1 MARTTHPGACPLDCP
16 DTCVWQLTVE
26 DGRAVALR
34 GDRDHPFTRGALCGK
49 VNRYLDAVNGP
60 DRLTTPYVRTGPKG
74 VGRVAYRPA
83 SWDEAVERVAA
94 GLRASIDRD
103 GPESVLPYYFAGTM
117 GHVQGWTMGPRLFA
131 YLGASRLDTTIC
143 TGAARAAQYSIYGGS
158 VGFEPESIVDAR
170 LIVLWGANPLA
181 TNLHLWPFVQQA
193 RERGAHLVTVDPL
206 RTDTAARSDEHVAPL
221 PGTDAALA
229 LGLMRHVLDAGAADQ
244 EWLAAHTVGWQE
256 LAARLGEWPVERAA
270 AECGLPVEVV
280 RRLGER
286 IATTRPTAV
295 RVGLGLQ
302 RHHGAGQAIRAI
314 CALPLVTGDFRHPGG
329 GALVSTSGHHPI
341 DEGPVIRPPDMP
353 APRARS
359 VNMSR
364 LAAVLT
370 GEADPPVTSLVVFNA
385 NPAATA
391 PDQNRLLAGL
401 RRADLCTV
409 VLEQRWTDT
418 CDFADM
424 VLPATMQPEHLD
436 LHSSY
441 GHHYTTLNLPV
452 TRAPGEALPNTEIFR
467 RIAAALGI
475 DHPRLRDSD
484 EDLARQL
491 LRGAPVS
498 FEELRERT
506 YARTSGV
513 AVGSA
518 PYADGGFPTPDGRAR
533 LHDPALARHGVD
545 PVICYTPPIE
555 AADPALARRF
565 PLVLIAPAGRYLMNS
580 TFASLPWHARRT
592 GPPRVHLHPDDAAAR
607 GLADGDAVRVHN
619 DRGAFLAAVAVDDA
633 TRPGLAFTY
642 KAYWARLS
650 PGRATV
656 NAVTAVRDAD
666 LGGAPTFHDCR
677 VEVEPVPAELLTAEP
692 PQDEEAAPPPPREA
706 TENAAGPASRPP
718 EAVPAG

>member
-94 GLRASIDRD
+94 GLRTSIDRD

-143 TGAARAAQYSIYGGS
+143 TGAARAAQRSIYGGS

-229 LGLMRHVLDAGAADQ
+229 LGLMRHVVDAGAADQ
-244 EWLAAHTVGWQE
+244 QWLAAHTVGWPE

-314 CALPLVTGDFRHPGG
+314 CALPLVTGDFRYPGG

-391 PDQNRLLAGL
+391 PDQTRLLAGL

-418 CDFADM
+418 CDFADV

-491 LRGAPVS
+491 LRGTPVS
-498 FEELRERT
+498 FEELRART

-545 PVICYTPPIE
+545 PVVGYTPPIE
-555 AADPALARRF
+555 AADLALARRF

-677 VEVEPVPAELLTAEP
+677 VEVEPVPAELLTAQP
-692 PQDEEAAPPPPREA
+692 PQDDEATPPPRSP
-706 TENAAGPASRPP
+706 AGPASRSP

>member
-1 MARTTHPGACPLDCP
+1 MARSTHPGACPLDCP
-16 DTCVWQLTVE
+16 DTCVWQLTVA

-74 VGRVAYRPA
+74 VGRVSYRPA
-83 SWDEAVERVAA
+83 SWAEAIARAA
-94 GLRASIDRD
+94 TGLRAGIDRD

-117 GHVQGWTMGPRLFA
+117 GHVQGWSLGPRLFA
-131 YLGASRLDTTIC
+131 HLGASRLETTIC
-143 TGAARAAQYSIYGGS
+143 TGAAQAALRSIYGGS

-181 TNLHLWPFVQQA
+181 TNLHLWPFIQQA
-193 RERGAHLVTVDPL
+193 RERGAYLVTIDPL
-206 RTDTAARSDEHVAPL
+206 RTDSAARSDQHVAPL

-229 LGLMRHVLDAGAADQ
+229 LGLMRHVLDAGAADE
-244 EWLAAHTVGWQE
+244 EWLAAHTVGWPE

-280 RRLGER
+280 RDLGTR

-314 CALPLVTGDFRHPGG
+314 CALPLVTGDFRYPGG

-341 DEGPVIRPPDMP
+341 EEGPVVRPPDMP
-353 APRARS
+353 APPARS

-401 RRADLCTV
+401 RRDDLHTV

-418 CDFADM
+418 CDYADV

-452 TRAPGEALPNTEIFR
+452 TEAPGEALPNTEIFR
-467 RIAAALGI
+467 RLAAALGI

-484 EDLARQL
+484 EELARQL
-491 LRGAPVS
+491 LRGTPVS

-506 YARTSGV
+506 YVRTTGV

-518 PYADGGFPTPDGRAR
+518 PYAHGGFRTPDGRAR
-533 LHDPALARHGVD
+533 LHDPSLVRLGVD
-545 PVICYTPPIE
+545 PLPGHTPPVE
-555 AADPALARRF
+555 ATDRELARRF
-565 PLVLIAPAGRYLMNS
+565 PLVLVAPAGRFLMNS

-607 GLADGDAVRVHN
+607 GLADGDAVRVRN

-666 LGGAPTFHDCR
+666 LGGAPAFHDCR
-677 VEVEPVPAELLTAEP
+677 VEVEPAPAELLTVEPPRDAEP
-692 PQDEEAAPPPPREA
+692 APR
-706 TENAAGPASRPP
+706 GPADFPARSGAQPVGS
-718 EAVPAG
+718 VPAG

>member
-74 VGRVAYRPA
+74 AGRVAYRPA
-83 SWDEAVERVAA
+83 SWAEAVDRVAT
-94 GLRASIDRD
+94 GLRASIERD
-103 GPESVLPYYFAGTM
+103 GPEAVLPYYFAGTM
-117 GHVQGWTMGPRLFA
+117 GHVQGWTMGQRLFA
-131 YLGASRLDTTIC
+131 HLGASRLDTTIC
-143 TGAARAAQYSIYGGS
+143 TGAARAALRSIYGGS
-158 VGFEPESIVDAR
+158 VGFEPESIVAAK

-193 RERGAHLVTVDPL
+193 REHGAYLVTIDPL
-206 RTDTAARSDEHVAPL
+206 RTDTAARSDEHLAPL
-221 PGTDAALA
+221 PGTDGALA
-229 LGLMRHVLDAGAADQ
+229 LGLMRHVRDAGAADE
-244 EWLAAHTVGWQE
+244 EWLAAHTVGWPE
-256 LAARLGEWPVERAA
+256 LSARLDEWPVERAA
-270 AECGLPVEVV
+270 AECGLPVEVL
-280 RRLGER
+280 RRLGDR

-302 RHHGAGQAIRAI
+302 RHRGAGQALRAI

-329 GALVSTSGHHPI
+329 GALVSTGGHHPI
-341 DEGPVIRPPDMP
+341 DEDPVVRPPGMP
-353 APRARS
+353 APPARS

-364 LAAVLT
+364 LATVLT

-401 RRADLCTV
+401 RRTDLFTV

-418 CDFADM
+418 CDYADV

-467 RIAAALGI
+467 RIAAALGL
-475 DHPRLRDSD
+475 DHPRFSDSD

-491 LRGAPVS
+491 LTGTPVT

-506 YARTSGV
+506 YARTTGV
-513 AVGSA
+513 PVGAA
-518 PYADGGFPTPDGRAR
+518 PFAAGGFRTPDGRAR
-533 LHDPALARHGVD
+533 LHDPGLARLGVD
-545 PVICYTPPIE
+545 PLPGHTPPAE
-555 AADPALARRF
+555 AADPELARRF
-565 PLVLIAPAGRYLMNS
+565 PLVLLAPAGRFLMNS
-580 TFASLPWHARRT
+580 TFASPPWHARRT

-619 DRGAFLAAVAVDDA
+619 DRGAFLAAVAVDEA

-650 PGRATV
+650 PGRSTV
-656 NAVTAVRDAD
+656 NAVTAVRDTD
-666 LGGAPTFHDCR
+666 LGEAPTFHDCR
-677 VEVEPVPAELLTAEP
+677 VDVTPVPAELLVPEP
-692 PQDEEAAPPPPREA
+692 PADPATVPAPAAPA
-706 TENAAGPASRPP
+706 DAA
-718 EAVPAG
+718 AVPAG

>member
-16 DTCVWQLTVE
+16 DTCVWQLTVS

-34 GDRDHPFTRGALCGK
+34 GDREHPFTRGALCGK

-74 VGRVAYRPA
+74 AGRVAYRPA
-83 SWDEAVERVAA
+83 SWAEAVDRVAA
-94 GLRASIDRD
+94 GLRASIERD

-117 GHVQGWTMGPRLFA
+117 GHVQGWTMGQRLFA
-131 YLGASRLDTTIC
+131 HLGASRLDTTIC
-143 TGAARAAQYSIYGGS
+143 TGAASAALRSIYGGS
-158 VGFEPESIVDAR
+158 VGFEPESIVAAK

-193 RERGAHLVTVDPL
+193 RERGAYLVTIDPL

-229 LGLMRHVLDAGAADQ
+229 LGLLRHVRDAGAADE
-244 EWLAAHTVGWQE
+244 EWLAAHTVGWPE
-256 LAARLGEWPVERAA
+256 LAARLDEWPVERAA

-314 CALPLVTGDFRHPGG
+314 CALPLVTGDFRYPGG

-341 DEGPVIRPPDMP
+341 DEGPVVRPPGMP
-353 APRARS
+353 APAARS

-364 LAAVLT
+364 LATVLT

-401 RRADLCTV
+401 RRADLFTV

-418 CDFADM
+418 CDYADV

-475 DHPRLRDSD
+475 DHPRFSDSD

-491 LRGAPVS
+491 LAGTPVS
-498 FEELRERT
+498 FEELREQT
-506 YARTSGV
+506 YVRATGV
-513 AVGSA
+513 PVGAA
-518 PYADGGFPTPDGRAR
+518 PFAAGGFPTPDGRAR
-533 LHDPALARHGVD
+533 LLDPALARLGVD
-545 PVICYTPPIE
+545 PLPGHTPPVE
-555 AADPALARRF
+555 AADTELARRF
-565 PLVLIAPAGRYLMNS
+565 PLVLIAPAGRFLMNS
-580 TFASLPWHARRT
+580 TFASLPWHTRRT
-592 GPPRVHLHPDDAAAR
+592 GPPRVHLHPDDAATR
-607 GLADGDAVRVHN
+607 GLADGDAVRVRN
-619 DRGAFLAAVAVDDA
+619 DRGAFLAAVAVDGA

-656 NAVTAVRDAD
+656 NAVTAVRDTD
-666 LGGAPTFHDCR
+666 LGEAPTFHDCR
-677 VEVEPVPAELLTAEP
+677 VEVEPVPAELLIPEP
-692 PQDEEAAPPPPREA
+692 PADAAAVPAP
-706 TENAAGPASRPP
+706 AAAADPA
-718 EAVPAG
+718 AVPAG

>member
-16 DTCVWQLTVE
+16 DTCVWQLTVS

-74 VGRVAYRPA
+74 AGRVGYRPA
-83 SWDEAVERVAA
+83 SWAEAVERVAA

-117 GHVQGWTMGPRLFA
+117 GHVQGWTMGQRLFA
-131 YLGASRLDTTIC
+131 HLGASRLDTTIC
-143 TGAARAAQYSIYGGS
+143 TGAARAALQSIYGGS
-158 VGFEPESIVDAR
+158 VGFEPESIVAAK
-170 LIVLWGANPLA
+170 LVVLWGANPLA
-181 TNLHLWPFVQQA
+181 TNLHLWPFVQRA
-193 RERGAHLVTVDPL
+193 RERGAYVVTVDPL

-229 LGLMRHVLDAGAADQ
+229 LGLMRHVRDAGAADEQ
-244 EWLAAHTVGWQE
+244 WLAAHTVGWPE
-256 LAARLGEWPVERAA
+256 LAARLDEWPVERAA

-280 RRLGER
+280 RRLGDR

-341 DEGPVIRPPDMP
+341 DEGRVVRPPGMP
-353 APRARS
+353 APLARKL
-359 VNMSR
+359 NMSR
-364 LAAVLT
+364 LATVLT
-370 GEADPPVTSLVVFNA
+370 GEADPPVTSLVVFNS

-401 RRADLCTV
+401 RRTDLFTV

-418 CDFADM
+418 CDYADV

-475 DHPRLRDSD
+475 DHPRFRDSD

-491 LRGAPVS
+491 LAGTPVS
-498 FEELRERT
+498 FEELRQKT
-506 YARTSGV
+506 YARTTGV
-513 AVGSA
+513 PVGSA
-518 PYADGGFPTPDGRAR
+518 PFAAGGFPTADGRAR
-533 LHDPALARHGVD
+533 LHDPALARLGVD
-545 PVICYTPPIE
+545 PLPGHTPPVE
-555 AADPALARRF
+555 AADPELARRF
-565 PLVLIAPAGRYLMNS
+565 PLVLLAPAGRFLMNS

-607 GLADGDAVRVHN
+607 GLADGDAVRVRN
-619 DRGAFLAAVAVDDA
+619 DRGAFLAAVAVDEA

-656 NAVTAVRDAD
+656 NAVTAVRDTD
-666 LGGAPTFHDCR
+666 LGEAPTFHDCR
-677 VEVEPVPAELLTAEP
+677 VEVEPVPAELLIPEP
-692 PQDEEAAPPPPREA
+692 PADAA
-706 TENAAGPASRPP
+706 
-718 EAVPAG
+718 AVPAPADPAPVPAG

>member
-74 VGRVAYRPA
+74 AGRVAYRPA
-83 SWDEAVERVAA
+83 SWAEAVERVAA

-117 GHVQGWTMGPRLFA
+117 GHVQGWTMGQRLFA
-131 YLGASRLDTTIC
+131 HLGASRLDTTIC
-143 TGAARAAQYSIYGGS
+143 TGAARAALQSIYGGS
-158 VGFEPESIVDAR
+158 VGFEPESIVAAR
-170 LIVLWGANPLA
+170 LVVLWGANPLA

-193 RERGAHLVTVDPL
+193 RERGAYVVTVDPL

-229 LGLMRHVLDAGAADQ
+229 LGLMRHVRDAGAADE
-244 EWLAAHTVGWQE
+244 EWLAAHTVGWPE
-256 LAARLGEWPVERAA
+256 LAARLDEWPVERAA

-280 RRLGER
+280 RRLGDR

-341 DEGPVIRPPDMP
+341 DEDVVVRPPGMP
-353 APRARS
+353 APPARKL
-359 VNMSR
+359 NMSR
-364 LAAVLT
+364 LATVLT

-391 PDQNRLLAGL
+391 PDQTRLLAGL
-401 RRADLCTV
+401 RRADLFTV

-418 CDFADM
+418 CDYADV

-475 DHPRLRDSD
+475 DHPRFSDSD
-484 EDLARQL
+484 EELARQL
-491 LRGAPVS
+491 LAGTPVS
-498 FEELRERT
+498 FEELREQT
-506 YARTSGV
+506 YARATGV
-513 AVGSA
+513 PAGSA
-518 PYADGGFPTPDGRAR
+518 PFAAGGFPTPDGRAR
-533 LHDPALARHGVD
+533 LHDPALARLGVD
-545 PVICYTPPIE
+545 PVPGHTPPVE
-555 AADPALARRF
+555 AADAELARRF
-565 PLVLIAPAGRYLMNS
+565 PLVLLAPAGRFLMNS

-592 GPPRVHLHPDDAAAR
+592 GPPRVHLHPADAAAR
-607 GLADGDAVRVHN
+607 GLADGDAVRVRN
-619 DRGAFLAAVAVDDA
+619 DRGAFLAAVAVDEA

-656 NAVTAVRDAD
+656 NAVTAVRDTD
-666 LGGAPTFHDCR
+666 LGEAPTFHDCR
-677 VEVEPVPAELLTAEP
+677 VEVEPVPAELLSPEP
-692 PQDEEAAPPPPREA
+692 PADAA
-706 TENAAGPASRPP
+706 
-718 EAVPAG
+718 AVPAPAAPADPVPAG

>member
-1 MARTTHPGACPLDCP
+1 MSRATHPGACPLDCP
-16 DTCVWQLTVE
+16 DTCTWQLTVE

-60 DRLTTPYVRTGPKG
+60 DRLTHPLMRTGPKG
-74 VGRVAYRPA
+74 VGPVSYRPA
-83 SWDEAVERVAA
+83 SWDEAIGRVAA

-103 GPESVLPYYFAGTM
+103 GPEAVLPYYFAGTM
-117 GHVQGWTMGPRLFA
+117 GLVQGWTMGPRLFA
-131 YLGASRLDTTIC
+131 HLGASRLDTTIC
-143 TGAARAAQYSIYGGS
+143 TAAARAALGSLLGGS
-158 VGFEPESIVDAR
+158 VGFEPESIVDAK
-170 LIVLWGANPLA
+170 LIVLWGANLLS
-181 TNLHLWPFVQQA
+181 TNLHQWPFVQQA
-193 RERGAHLVTVDPL
+193 RQRSAYVVTIDPL

-229 LGLMRHVLDAGAADQ
+229 LGLMRLVRDAGAADRD
-244 EWLAAHTVGWQE
+244 WLAAHTVGWPE
-256 LAARLGEWPVERAA
+256 LSARLDEWPAERAA
-270 AECGLPVEVV
+270 AECGLDVEVV

-286 IATTRPTAV
+286 IATTRPTAI
-295 RVGLGLQ
+295 RVGLGPQ

-314 CALPLVTGDFRHPGG
+314 CALSLVTGDFRYPGG
-329 GALVSTSGHHPI
+329 GALCTTSGHHRVPL
-341 DEGPVIRPPDMP
+341 DPVVRPRDMP
-353 APRARS
+353 APPARS
-359 VNMSR
+359 INMSR

-370 GEADPPVTSLVVFNA
+370 GEADPPVTSLVVFNS

-391 PDQNRLLAGL
+391 PDQRRLHAGL
-401 RRADLCTV
+401 RRADLFTV

-418 CDFADM
+418 CDFADI

-436 LHSSY
+436 LQTSY
-441 GHHYTTLNLPV
+441 GHHYTTLNLPA

-467 RIAAALGI
+467 RIAAALGL

-491 LRGAPVS
+491 LRDAPVS

-506 YARTSGV
+506 YARATGV

-518 PYADGGFPTPDGRAR
+518 PYAEGGFPTPDGRAR
-533 LHDPALARHGVD
+533 LLDPRLAGHGVD
-545 PVICYTPPIE
+545 PLVGYTPPAE
-555 AADPALARRF
+555 AADPELARRF
-565 PLVLIAPAGRYLMNS
+565 PLVLISPAGRFLMNS
-580 TFASLPWHARRT
+580 TFASLPWHAGRT

-650 PGRATV
+650 PGGTTV
-656 NAVTAVRDAD
+656 NAVTAVRDTD
-666 LGGAPTFHDCR
+666 LGGGPTFHDTR
-677 VEVEPVPAELLTAEP
+677 VEVEPAPVELPAVETAP
-692 PQDEEAAPPPPREA
+692 GPVRE
-706 TENAAGPASRPP
+706 TAGPR
-718 EAVPAG
+718 G

>member
-1 MARTTHPGACPLDCP
+1 MSRATHLGACPLDCP
-16 DTCVWQLTVE
+16 DTCTWQLTVE

-60 DRLTTPYVRTGPKG
+60 DRLTQPMVRTGPKG
-74 VGRVAYRPA
+74 VGPVSYRPA
-83 SWDEAVERVAA
+83 SWDEAVGRVAA
-94 GLRASIDRD
+94 GLRATIDRD
-103 GPESVLPYYFAGTM
+103 GPGAILPYYFAGTM
-117 GHVQGWTMGPRLFA
+117 GHVQGWSMGPRLFA
-131 YLGASRLDTTIC
+131 HLGSSRLQTTIC
-143 TGAARAAQYSIYGGS
+143 TAAARAALHSVYGGS

-170 LIVLWGANPLA
+170 LIVLWGANLLS
-181 TNLHLWPFVQQA
+181 TNLHQWPFVQEA
-193 RERGAHLVTVDPL
+193 RQRGAYVVTIDPL

-229 LGLMRHVLDAGAADQ
+229 LGLMRQVLDAGGADRA
-244 EWLAAHTVGWQE
+244 WLAAHTVGWPE
-256 LAARLGEWPVERAA
+256 LEARLGEWPVERAA
-270 AECGLPVEVV
+270 AECGLDVEVV

-286 IATTRPTAV
+286 IARTRPTAI

-314 CALPLVTGDFRHPGG
+314 CALPLVTGDFRYPGG
-329 GALVSTSGHHPI
+329 GALCMTGGHHPVN
-341 DEGPVIRPPDMP
+341 EAAVVRPPDMP
-353 APRARS
+353 APPARS

-391 PDQNRLLAGL
+391 PDQTRVHAGL
-401 RRADLCTV
+401 RRDDLFTV

-418 CDFADM
+418 CDFADV

-467 RIAAALGI
+467 RIAAALGL

-491 LRGAPVS
+491 LRDAPVS

-506 YARTSGV
+506 YARTTGV

-518 PYADGGFPTPDGRAR
+518 PYADGAFPTPDGRAR
-533 LHDPALARHGVD
+533 LLDPRLARHSVD
-545 PVICYTPPIE
+545 PLVGYTPPVE
-555 AADPALARRF
+555 AADPDLARRF
-565 PLVLIAPAGRYLMNS
+565 PLVLIAPAGRFLMNS
-580 TFASLPWHARRT
+580 TFASLPWHAGRM

-619 DRGAFLAAVAVDDA
+619 DRGSFLAAVAVDDA
-633 TRPGLAFTY
+633 TRLGLAFTY

-650 PGRATV
+650 PGRSTV
-656 NAVTAVRDAD
+656 NAVTAVRDTD
-666 LGGAPTFHDCR
+666 LGGGPTFHDTR
-677 VEVEPVPAELLTAEP
+677 VEVEPAPAELLQVDR
-692 PQDEEAAPPPPREA
+692 PQEAAAESSTA
-706 TENAAGPASRPP
+706 
-718 EAVPAG
+718 

>member
-1 MARTTHPGACPLDCP
+1 MSRATHPGACPLDCP
-16 DTCVWQLTVE
+16 DTCTWQLTVE

-60 DRLTTPYVRTGPKG
+60 DRLTHPMVRTGPKG
-74 VGRVAYRPA
+74 VGPVSYRPA
-83 SWDEAVERVAA
+83 SWDEAIGRVAA
-94 GLRASIDRD
+94 GLRATIDRD
-103 GPESVLPYYFAGTM
+103 GPEAVLPYYFCGTM

-131 YLGASRLDTTIC
+131 HLGASRLRTTIC
-143 TGAARAAQYSIYGGS
+143 TAAAGAALRSMYGGA
-158 VGFEPESIVDAR
+158 VGFEPESIVDAK
-170 LIVLWGANPLA
+170 LIVLWGANLLS
-181 TNLHLWPFVQQA
+181 TNLHQWPFVQEA
-193 RERGAHLVTVDPL
+193 RQRGAYVVTIDPL

-229 LGLMRHVLDAGAADQ
+229 LGLMRHILDSGAAD
-244 EWLAAHTVGWQE
+244 EAWLAAHTVGWPQ

-270 AECGLPVEVV
+270 AECGLPVEAV

-286 IATTRPTAV
+286 IATTRPTAI

-314 CALPLVTGDFRHPGG
+314 CALPLVTGDFRYPGG
-329 GALVSTSGHHPI
+329 GALCMTGGHHRI
-341 DEGPVIRPPDMP
+341 NEDAVVRPPGMP
-353 APRARS
+353 APPARS

-370 GEADPPVTSLVVFNA
+370 GEADPPVTSLVVFNS

-391 PDQNRLLAGL
+391 PDQTRVHAGL
-401 RRADLCTV
+401 RRDDLFTV

-418 CDFADM
+418 CDFADV

-467 RIAAALGI
+467 RIAAALGL

-491 LRGAPVS
+491 LRDAPVS

-506 YARTSGV
+506 YARTTGV

-518 PYADGGFPTPDGRAR
+518 PYADGGFPTRDGRAR
-533 LHDPALARHGVD
+533 LLDPALARYGVD
-545 PVICYTPPIE
+545 PLVGYTPPVE
-555 AADPALARRF
+555 AADPELARRF
-565 PLVLIAPAGRYLMNS
+565 PLVLVAPAGRFLVNS
-580 TFASLPWHARRT
+580 TFASLPWHAGRM

-607 GLADGDAVRVHN
+607 GLADGDAVRVRN
-619 DRGAFLAAVAVDDA
+619 DRGFFLAAVAVDEA

-656 NAVTAVRDAD
+656 NAVTAVRDTD
-666 LGGAPTFHDCR
+666 LGGGPTFHDNR
-677 VEVEPVPAELLTAEP
+677 VEVEPAPTELLETEP
-692 PQDEEAAPPPPREA
+692 VRV
-706 TENAAGPASRPP
+706 TEPVGRR
-718 EAVPAG
+718 

>member
-26 DGRAVALR
+26 HGRAVALR

-83 SWDEAVERVAA
+83 SWAEAIDRVAA
-94 GLRASIDRD
+94 GLRASIERD
-103 GPESVLPYYFAGTM
+103 GPESILPYYFAGTM

-131 YLGASRLDTTIC
+131 HLGASRLDTTIC
-143 TGAARAAQYSIYGGS
+143 TGAARAALNSIYGAS
-158 VGFEPESIVDAR
+158 VGFEPESIVDAK

-181 TNLHLWPFVQQA
+181 TNLHLWPFIQRA
-193 RERGAHLVTVDPL
+193 RERGACLVTVDPL
-206 RTDTAARSDEHVAPL
+206 RTESAARSDEHVAPL

-229 LGLMRHVLDAGAADQ
+229 LGLMRHVLDAGAADEQ
-244 EWLAAHTVGWQE
+244 WLAAHTVGWPE
-256 LAARLGEWPVERAA
+256 LAARLGQWPVARAA

-286 IATTRPTAV
+286 IATTRPTAI

-341 DEGPVIRPPDMP
+341 DEGPVVRPPDMP

-391 PDQNRLLAGL
+391 PDQNRLLTGL

-418 CDFADM
+418 CDYADV

-436 LHSSY
+436 LLTSY
-441 GHHYTTLNLPV
+441 GHHYTTLNLPAIE
-452 TRAPGEALPNTEIFR
+452 APGEALPNTEIFR
-467 RIAAALGI
+467 RIAAALGL

-506 YARTSGV
+506 YARTTGV
-513 AVGSA
+513 AVGTA
-518 PYADGGFPTPDGRAR
+518 PYAAGGFPTPDGRAR
-533 LHDPALARHGVD
+533 LHDPALARLGVD
-545 PVICYTPPIE
+545 PLPGYTPPVE
-555 AADPALARRF
+555 AADPELARRF
-565 PLVLIAPAGRYLMNS
+565 PLVLVAPAGKFLMNS

-607 GLADGDAVRVHN
+607 GLTDGDAVRVRN
-619 DRGAFLAAVAVDDA
+619 DRGAFLAGVAVDDA

-656 NAVTAVRDAD
+656 NAVTAVRDTD

-677 VEVEPVPAELLTAEP
+677 VEVEPVPAELLIPEP
-692 PQDEEAAPPPPREA
+692 PADAAAAPQP
-706 TENAAGPASRPP
+706 AGPAREVAP
-718 EAVPAG
+718 APAG

>member
-1 MARTTHPGACPLDCP
+1 MVRVTRSGGCPLDCP

-26 DGRAVALR
+26 DGRGVALR
-34 GDRDHPFTRGALCGK
+34 GDRDHPFTRGVLCGK

-74 VGRVAYRPA
+74 VGRVSYRPA
-83 SWDEAVERVAA
+83 SWAEAVERVAA
-94 GLRASIDRD
+94 GLRASIERD
-103 GPESVLPYYFAGTM
+103 GPEAVLPYYFAGTM
-117 GHVQGWTMGPRLFA
+117 GYVQGWTMGPRLFA

-143 TGAARAAQYSIYGGS
+143 TAAARAALGSIYGGS
-158 VGFEPESIVDAR
+158 VGFEPESIVDAK

-193 RERGAHLVTVDPL
+193 RERGAYLVTIDPL
-206 RTDTAARSDEHVAPL
+206 RTDTAARGDEHVAPL

-229 LGLMRHVLDAGAADQ
+229 LGLMRCVLDAGAAD
-244 EWLAAHTVGWQE
+244 ERWLAAHTVGWPE
-256 LAARLGEWPVERAA
+256 LAARLDEWPVERAA
-270 AECGLPVEVV
+270 AECGLPVEVL
-280 RRLGER
+280 RRLGTR

-314 CALPLVTGDFRHPGG
+314 CALPLVTGDFRYPGG
-329 GALVSTSGHHPI
+329 GALVSTSGHHRV
-341 DEGPVIRPPDMP
+341 PVDAVVRPPDMP
-353 APRARS
+353 APPARS

-370 GEADPPVTSLVVFNA
+370 GEADPPVTSLVVFDA
-385 NPAATA
+385 NPVATV

-401 RRADLCTV
+401 RRNDLHTV

-418 CDFADM
+418 CDYADV

-436 LHSSY
+436 LQTAY
-441 GHHYTTLNLPV
+441 GHHYTTLNLPATV
-452 TRAPGEALPNTEIFR
+452 APGAALPNTEIFR

-484 EDLARQL
+484 EELARQL
-491 LRGAPVS
+491 LRGSPVS

-506 YARTSGV
+506 YARTTGV

-518 PYADGGFPTPDGRAR
+518 PYAEGGFPTPDGRAR
-533 LHDPALARHGVD
+533 LHDPTLARRGVD
-545 PVICYTPPIE
+545 PLPGYTPPAE
-555 AADPALARRF
+555 AADAALARRF
-565 PLVLIAPAGRYLMNS
+565 PLVLLTPAGRFLMNS
-580 TFASLPWHARRT
+580 TFASLPWHTRRT
-592 GPPRVHLHPDDAAAR
+592 GPPRVHLHPDDAATR
-607 GLADGDAVRVHN
+607 GLADGDAVRVRN
-619 DRGAFLAAVAVDDA
+619 DRGAFLAAVAVDEA

-656 NAVTAVRDAD
+656 NAVTAVRDTD
-666 LGGAPTFHDCR
+666 LGGGPTFHDCR
-677 VEVEPVPAELLTAEP
+677 VEVEPVP
-692 PQDEEAAPPPPREA
+692 DEMLRHTLGVPDDALGYAIDDAPMSAPR
-706 TENAAGPASRPP
+706 AGSMTR
-718 EAVPAG
+718 AGIP